1 MPSILPDSH
10 PLNQSTDID
19 RLLHAG
25 TARLTGGVSLIG
37 LGLAWFDWASHLLTS
52 PGRQAELMR
61 NASVDVMRQFDSI
74 VGELSGQ
81 SHTTAM
87 EYADRRFNSPNWKK
101 PPYSILVQNFRAVE
115 QWWDEA
121 FKIHGVSGRH
131 QALLAFLARQYLDI
145 FSPTNGFLTNP
156 DIVRRTVETNGVN
169 LFNGWL
175 NAIDDVA
182 ASALAKEKSR
192 KAQISSIG
200 NEVATSKGAVV
211 ARTRIAEIIQYTP
224 TTSKVHQEPI
234 VIVPAWIMKYYI
246 LDLSKQNSLVRYLVD
261 QGFTVFMVSWK
272 NPDQEDRD
280 VSLDDYRTLGVL
292 AAIDA
297 AIKITGAEKVH
308 GTGYCL
314 GGTLLAIA
322 AAAMAR
328 DGDRRLK
335 TLSLFASQIDFHDA
349 GELRLFINDS
359 QLALIEDMMWMHGYL
374 KAEEM
379 AGAFHILRSNDL
391 IWSRLINSYAM
402 GEREK
407 PLDIMLWSDDSTRM
421 PYRMHS
427 EYLRQLYLENRLAEG
442 AMIVDGHPITL
453 RAIAIPIFLV
463 GTEWDHVAPWRSV
476 FKLHLMTER
485 DVTFVLTN
493 GGHNA
498 GIVSEPGHSGRYYR
512 IATQKASGAYI
523 DPDTWLEV
531 AEYKIGSWWPEWALW
546 LNENSPNKT
555 EPPTLGSPLNGYPII
570 GPAPGEFVLG

>member
-1 MPSILPDSH
+1 MPSVPSDSP

-37 LGLAWFDWASHLLTS
+37 LSLAWVDWASHLMTS

-61 NASVDVMRQFDSI
+61 NAAVEVMRQCDTAIGEWSGRSI
-74 VGELSGQ
+74 AAS
-81 SHTTAM
+81 SDNT
-87 EYADRRFNSPNWKK
+87 DRRFVSPNWKK
-101 PPYSILVQNFRAVE
+101 PPYSILVQNFRAIE
-115 QWWDEA
+115 KWWDDA

-131 QALLAFLARQYLDI
+131 QALLAFLTRQYLDI
-145 FSPTNGFLTNP
+145 FAPTNGFLTNP
-156 DIVRRTVETNGVN
+156 DIVERTIERNGAN

-175 NAIDDVA
+175 NAFDDIATSTLAGEKSLQTQRSLIGTNVA
-182 ASALAKEKSR
+182 AS
-192 KAQISSIG
+192 Q
-200 NEVATSKGAVV
+200 GAVI
-211 ARTRIAEIIQYTP
+211 ARTKIAEIIQYSP
-224 TTSKVHQEPI
+224 TTSSVKKDPI

-246 LDLSKQNSLVRYLVD
+246 LDLSKQNSLVAYLVD

-272 NPDQEDRD
+272 NPDPEDRD
-280 VSLDDYRTLGVL
+280 IGLDEYRTLGVM

-297 AIKITGAEKVH
+297 AINITGSKKVH
-308 GTGYCL
+308 GAGYCL
-314 GGTLLAIA
+314 GGTLFSIA

-328 DGDRRLK
+328 DGDDRLE

-359 QLALIEDMMWMHGYL
+359 QLALIEDMMWMRGYL

-402 GEREK
+402 GERET
-407 PLDIMLWSDDSTRM
+407 PMDIMLWSDDSTRM

-442 AMIVDGHPITL
+442 AMVVNGHPITL
-453 RAIAIPIFLV
+453 RAISIPIFLV

-476 FKLHLMTER
+476 FKLHLMAEK

-498 GIVSEPGHSGRYYR
+498 GIVSEPGHAGRHYR
-512 IATQKASGAYI
+512 IATQRASGTYI

-531 AEYKIGSWWPEWALW
+531 ADYKVGSWWPEWSNW
-546 LNENSPNKT
+546 LKQITPTET
-555 EPPTLGSPLNGYPII
+555 EPPPLGNPSKGYSII
-570 GPAPGEFVLG
+570 NPAPGEFVLG

>member
-52 PGRQAELMR
+52 PGRQAELIR
-61 NASVDVMRQFDSI
+61 NASVDVMRQFDST

-182 ASALAKEKSR
+182 ASALAREKSR

-498 GIVSEPGHSGRYYR
+498 GIVSEPGHSGRYFR

>member
-52 PGRQAELMR
+52 PGRQAELIR
-61 NASVDVMRQFDSI
+61 NASVDVMRQFDST

-81 SHTTAM
+81 SHTTAI

-131 QALLAFLARQYLDI
+131 QAILAFLARQYLDI

-335 TLSLFASQIDFHDA
+335 TLSVFASQIDFHDA

>member
-1 MPSILPDSH
+1 MSSRLLDSLT
-10 PLNQSTDID
+10 LNQSTDID

-25 TARLTGGVSLIG
+25 TARLTSGVSLIG
-37 LGLAWFDWASHLLTS
+37 LGLAWFDWASHLMTS
-52 PGRQAELMR
+52 PGRQAELAR
-61 NASVDVMRQFDSI
+61 NFSIDVIRQVESAIGDWS
-74 VGELSGQ
+74 EQPKNMPTENL
-81 SHTTAM
+81 
-87 EYADRRFNSPNWKK
+87 DRRFISANWNR
-101 PPYSILVQNFRAVE
+101 PPYSLIVRNFCSVE
-115 QWWDEA
+115 RWWDDT

-131 QALLAFLARQYLDI
+131 QALLTFLMRQYLDI

-156 DIVRRTVETNGVN
+156 DIVKRTIETNGLN

-175 NAIDDVA
+175 NAVDDVVT
-182 ASALAKEKSR
+182 SALAKEKSR
-192 KAQISSIG
+192 QAQKSSIG
-200 NEVATSKGAVV
+200 IKVATSKGAVI
-211 ARTRIAEIIQYTP
+211 AKTKIAEIIQYSP
-224 TTSKVHQEPI
+224 TTPKVQKTPI

-246 LDLSKQNSLVRYLVD
+246 LDLSKQNSLVAYLLD

-272 NPDQEDRD
+272 NPDPEDRD
-280 VSLDDYRTLGVL
+280 IGLDDYRILGVM
-292 AAIDA
+292 AAIEA
-297 AIKITGAEKVH
+297 AIKITGAKRVH

-322 AAAMAR
+322 ASAMAR
-328 DGDRRLK
+328 DGDDRLE
-335 TLSLFASQIDFHDA
+335 TLSLFASQVDFHDA

-359 QLALIEDMMWMHGYL
+359 QLALIEDMMWMQGYL

-379 AGAFHILRSNDL
+379 SGAFHILRSNDL
-391 IWSRLINSYAM
+391 IWSRLIKSYAM

-442 AMIVDGHPITL
+442 TMIVDEHPITL
-453 RAIAIPIFLV
+453 RAITTPIFLV

-476 FKLHLMTER
+476 FKLHLLTEKEL
-485 DVTFVLTN
+485 TFVLTN

-498 GIVSEPGHSGRYYR
+498 GIVSEPGHAGRYYR
-512 IATQKASGAYI
+512 IKKQAASGTYI

-531 AEYKIGSWWPEWALW
+531 ADYKIGSWWPEWTLW
-546 LNENSPNKT
+546 LKQISPNET
-555 EPPTLGSPLNGYPII
+555 NPPPLGNPSKGFPII

>member
-19 RLLHAG
+19 RFLHAG

-52 PGRQAELMR
+52 PGRQAELLR
-61 NASVDVMRQFDSI
+61 NASVDVMRQFDSA

-81 SHTTAM
+81 SHATPI

-156 DIVRRTVETNGVN
+156 DIIKRTVETNGVN

-182 ASALAKEKSR
+182 ASAFTREKSR

-211 ARTRIAEIIQYTP
+211 SRTRIAEIIQYSP

-292 AAIDA
+292 AAIEA

-328 DGDRRLK
+328 DGDSRLK

-349 GELRLFINDS
+349 GELRLFINDG

-421 PYRMHS
+421 PYLMHS

-453 RAIAIPIFLV
+453 RAISIPIFLV

-512 IATQKASGAYI
+512 IATQKASEAYI

-531 AEYKIGSWWPEWALW
+531 AEYKIGSWWPEWTLW
-546 LNENSPNKT
+546 LNKNSPNKS
-555 EPPTLGSPLNGYPII
+555 EPPPLGSPLNGYSII

>member
-61 NASVDVMRQFDSI
+61 NASVDVMRQFDST

-81 SHTTAM
+81 SHTTAI

>member
-1 MPSILPDSH
+1 
-10 PLNQSTDID
+10 
-19 RLLHAG
+19 
-25 TARLTGGVSLIG
+25 
-37 LGLAWFDWASHLLTS
+37 
-52 PGRQAELMR
+52 
-61 NASVDVMRQFDSI
+61 
-74 VGELSGQ
+74 
-81 SHTTAM
+81 HTTAI

-335 TLSLFASQIDFHDA
+335 TLSVFASQIDFHDA

>member
-52 PGRQAELMR
+52 PGRQAELIR
-61 NASVDVMRQFDSI
+61 NASVDVMRQFDST

-81 SHTTAM
+81 SHTAAM

-131 QALLAFLARQYLDI
+131 QAILAFLARQYLDI

-182 ASALAKEKSR
+182 ASALAREKSR

-335 TLSLFASQIDFHDA
+335 TLSVFASQIDFHDA

-498 GIVSEPGHSGRYYR
+498 GIVSEPGHSGRYFR

>member
-52 PGRQAELMR
+52 PGRQAELIR
-61 NASVDVMRQFDSI
+61 NASVDVMRQFDST

-131 QALLAFLARQYLDI
+131 QAILAFLARQYLDI

-182 ASALAKEKSR
+182 ASALAREKSR

-498 GIVSEPGHSGRYYR
+498 GIVSEPGHSGRYFR

-570 GPAPGEFVLG
+570 GPAPGEFILG

>member
-52 PGRQAELMR
+52 PGRQAELIR
-61 NASVDVMRQFDSI
+61 NASVDVMRQFDST

-81 SHTTAM
+81 SHTTAI

-131 QALLAFLARQYLDI
+131 QAILAFLARQYLDI

-182 ASALAKEKSR
+182 ASALAREKSR

-335 TLSLFASQIDFHDA
+335 TLSVFASQIDFHDA

>member
-61 NASVDVMRQFDSI
+61 NASVDVMRQFDST

-81 SHTTAM
+81 SHTTAI

-182 ASALAKEKSR
+182 ASALAREKSR

>member
-61 NASVDVMRQFDSI
+61 NASVDVMRQFDST

-182 ASALAKEKSR
+182 ASALAREKSR

-246 LDLSKQNSLVRYLVD
+246 LDLPKQNSLVRYLVD

>member
-61 NASVDVMRQFDSI
+61 NASVDVMRQFDST

-81 SHTTAM
+81 SHTTAI

-402 GEREK
+402 GEREN

>member
-61 NASVDVMRQFDSI
+61 NASVDVMRQFDST

-498 GIVSEPGHSGRYYR
+498 GIVSEPGHSGRYFR